1 MIAKPDTILW
11 QKVDLLRYSVEN
23 LSGDVLSMSYQTD
36 SLQMA
41 VTQLAAGQSV
51 NQSEFDSLAGQLN
64 NIAEYGMGFSDAAAH
79 IAMPLIVALYA
90 FAFTFLITVITH
102 VKKEY
107 NSAAISKMFS
117 SEKTYNCFIWG
128 SGISVGILIVL
139 GLLSLAFT
147 GAWHRG
153 FLVVL
158 NWASMVVAGVYAIII
173 FSFAMTCIKYTDPQ
187 KILGLID
194 EHFATDYKK
203 GTAYKKKQER
213 KEKKNEKEK
222 SEGKKHFRGIGIHL
236 NKVYATYGAEKMRT
250 DRVVGL
256 CKYAIEKQNK
266 ELFLNCLY
274 KAKDLDVEGSNGKK
288 ETYQL
293 VSFFD
298 AIMDVCISIQHDEKI
313 EHSLF
318 LTWFQSFKHNQL
330 PSPGVVY
337 KMLGKMVESVKKG
350 RISLFENY
358 MQLSRYGFSFIDK
371 LPQASYVGGS
381 NTEEQIKTA
390 KECRKYWMDLQDM
403 HYLAMAYLFTNGHTG
418 ILKVLFNGGGFYR
431 NNVVPRTTTS
441 ILKVFIRC
449 KKDQDETGRFQH
461 YWFLDQVIGDNYEID
476 MLEKFTAMMLLLA
489 TEGCEEKGLLVDSE
503 SIEQIRLYEGALIAF
518 GEIWKKSADL
528 CGRYPNIVEKDVKA
542 LVENSIE
549 CLDDGRIPEDT
560 SILQWWRELFGFAKK
575 AKKERYIY
583 EEDIQEKGKESVIVM
598 FRNIIYGNLQSIIDR
613 LSGDMTED
621 KTAQIGVN
629 AYTFLTKKQALMGED
644 FWRHYGVFNGMMQL
658 FKNRYQC
665 VVYEALSQMSTV
677 EVSTKWED
685 FEECFL
691 THVGDKGAEYIIIDT
706 DCSMNLFVKMDE
718 LEDGVGFSINR
729 NYKGAYYYHVELNA
743 SFYLQDLPVAE
754 AFRNTITIVK
764 YTDLPVP
771 VTMSDDD
778 CPDVQFR
785 DESDRTQAKAAVRI
799 TVDPKLI
806 VRYNKQAEL
815 LRVRIVK

>member
-1 MIAKPDTILW
+1 MITKPDTVLW
-11 QKVDLLRYSVEN
+11 QKVDSLRLTVEN
-23 LSGDVLSMSYQTD
+23 LSGDIHSVSSQTD

-41 VTQLAAGQSV
+41 VNQISVGQSV
-51 NQSEFDSLAGQLN
+51 NQSKIDSLAGQLN
-64 NIAEYGMGFSDAAAH
+64 SIAEYGMGFSDAAAH

-117 SEKTYNCFIWG
+117 SEKTYRFFIWG
-128 SGISVGILIVL
+128 SGISVSIFIVL

-147 GAWHRG
+147 GAWHRV

-158 NWASMVVAGVYAIII
+158 NWTSMIVAGVYASII
-173 FSFAMTCIKYTDPQ
+173 FLFAMKCIKYTDPQ
-187 KILGLID
+187 KILGLVD
-194 EHFATDYKK
+194 EHFAKDYKK
-203 GTAYKKKQER
+203 GTAYRKKQER

-250 DRVVGL
+250 DRVVDL
-256 CKYAIEKQNK
+256 CKYAIEKHNK
-266 ELFLNCLY
+266 ELFLSCLY
-274 KAKDLDVEGSNGKK
+274 KAKDLDVEGQNGKK

-298 AIMDVCISIQHDEKI
+298 AIVDVCISFQHDDKI
-313 EHSLF
+313 EHSLL
-318 LTWFQSFKHNQL
+318 LTWFQSFKHDQL
-330 PSPGVVY
+330 PNPSVVY
-337 KMLGKMVESVKKG
+337 RMLGKMVESVKKG

-371 LPQASYVGGS
+371 LPQVSYVGGS
-381 NTEEQIKTA
+381 NREEQIKTA
-390 KECRKYWMDLQDM
+390 EECRKYWRDLQDM
-403 HYLAMAYLFTNGHTG
+403 HYLAMAYLFTNGHTE

-431 NNVVPRTTTS
+431 NNVVPRTTIS

-449 KKDQDETGRFQH
+449 KKNQDEMGRFQH

-489 TEGCEEKGLLVDSE
+489 AEGNEEVGLLVDTE
-503 SIEQIRLYEGALIAF
+503 SIEQIRSYEESLKAF
-518 GEIWKKSADL
+518 GEIWQKSADI
-528 CGRYPNIVEKDVKA
+528 CGRYPNIVKKDVKT
-542 LVENSIE
+542 LVESNIE

-560 SILQWWRELFGFAKK
+560 SILQWWRELLGFAKK
-575 AKKERYIY
+575 EKKERFIY
-583 EEDIQEKGKESVIVM
+583 DEVVKEEGKESVRVM
-598 FRNIIYGNLQSIIDR
+598 FRNIIYGNMQSIMNR
-613 LSGDMTED
+613 LNGDLTED
-621 KTAQIGVN
+621 KTEQIDVK
-629 AYTFLTKKQALMGED
+629 AYTFLAKKQALMGAD
-644 FWRHYGVFNGMMQL
+644 VWRHYGVFNGMMQL

-665 VVYEALSQMSTV
+665 VVYEALSQMNIE

-685 FEECFL
+685 FEDCFL
-691 THVGDKGAEYIIIDT
+691 SHVGDKGEEYIIIDT

-718 LEDGVGFSINR
+718 LEDGVKFSFNR
-729 NYKGAYYYHVELNA
+729 NYKGAYYYHAELNS

-754 AFRNTITIVK
+754 AFRNTIAIVK
-764 YTDLPVP
+764 YADLPVL
-771 VTMSDDD
+771 VTTSNDC

-785 DESDRTQAKAAVRI
+785 DESNRAQAKAAVRI

-806 VRYNKQAEL
+806 VRYSKQAKV